1 MRQVIQWLIINMR
14 KFFLSDKFK
23 DNLKNAIYFLRSHK
37 QQNIN
42 TLLKP
47 LEIMVS
53 NPSEFD
59 ENCQC
64 NIEWIGSQFLSE
76 ISRIPNSNNEELNII
91 IDDLYSIVYRF
102 LLEFDLSTNFDLSGE
117 LTNFISYCQDN
128 IGSFSSGTQRQIE
141 YASKWMHIS
150 ITKKILNTKNI
161 KDFLEH
167 SKKYDEINQK
177 IDSWDEKIVQRENNV
192 ENLSESLKKYET
204 AFNFVGLYKGFDDL
218 HKSKTKEY
226 RWSLGFT
233 VSLGFLTILPL
244 SHRIY
249 THKPLENIET
259 NWISYFANLIPYIA
273 VTFLILY
280 FFRINYRVMD
290 NIKSQILQIELRKTL
305 CQFVQDY
312 TEFSSDAAKKSPETL
327 KKFESV
333 IFSNIVTTPKKI
345 PSTFDGIESITNLI
359 SLAKKSK

>member
-1 MRQVIQWLIINMR
+1 MQ

-102 LLEFDLSTNFDLSGE
+102 LLEFDLSTNFDLSSE

-218 HKSKTKEY
+218 HKSKITEY

-233 VSLGFLTILPL
+233 VTLGFLTIFPL

-259 NWISYFANLIPYIA
+259 NWIPYFANLIPYIA

-333 IFSNIVTTPKKI
+333 IFSNIVTTPEKI